1 MGFEPEQIMIRI
13 RELKE
18 TILLL
23 DVDLVDSARQIQELN
38 VTRSNSL
45 ALQQKLRL
53 ILYVNQALSAPKL
66 LVASADSAGAL
77 DVTDDLQHLLV
88 FVLNIDTRRLF
99 SLCVSDP
106 PSSLSS
112 LSPKIFLRDCSFQYG
127 SLVDLVDGHTS
138 VLYHRLQL
146 LVPNVY
152 TKIWSKLQ
160 KVRTSCKPSLKAH

>member
-112 LSPKIFLRDCSFQYG
+112 LSPKIFLYSLSITQLSFLCLSNAILFVLNRD
-127 SLVDLVDGHTS
+127 T
-138 VLYHRLQL
+138 
-146 LVPNVY
+146 
-152 TKIWSKLQ
+152 
-160 KVRTSCKPSLKAH
+160 